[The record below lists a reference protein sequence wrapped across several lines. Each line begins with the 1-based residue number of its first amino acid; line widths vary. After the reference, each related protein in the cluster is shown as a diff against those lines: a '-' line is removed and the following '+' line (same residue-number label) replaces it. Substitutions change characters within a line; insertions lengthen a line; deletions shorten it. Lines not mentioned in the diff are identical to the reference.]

1 MTHPHTAAMINRQIA
16 IEFDKLNDFM
26 TFESDKPR
34 ILNRI
39 NELKAMLDVHEVQEP
54 QPVQS
59 PTLAFVDFVAA
70 LCKR

>member
-26 TFESDKPR
+26 TFESDKPKILSR
-34 ILNRI
+34 I
-39 NELKAMLDVHEVQEP
+39 EQLKSMLDTTEVQEP
-54 QPVQS
+54 QPVTN
-59 PTLAFVDFVAA
+59 PTTAFVDFVAA